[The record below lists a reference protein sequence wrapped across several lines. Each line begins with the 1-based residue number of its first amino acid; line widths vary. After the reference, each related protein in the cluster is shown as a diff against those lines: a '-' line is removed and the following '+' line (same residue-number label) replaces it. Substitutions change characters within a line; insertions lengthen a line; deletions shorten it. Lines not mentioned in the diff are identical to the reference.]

1 MGPDLILIGPPG
13 AGKSSI
19 GKALSKSINKTFS
32 DTDALIEFESG
43 KKISDIFLEQG
54 EPAFREL
61 ERAIVLREISHG
73 SGVLALG
80 GGSVLDTDV
89 AAKLEEQKSKV
100 IYLEVSVS
108 NAAPRV
114 GFNKE
119 RPLLAINPRQQWLL
133 LMEKRRPIYEKLAGI
148 KVSTDNKK
156 PAEVVKEIEGL
167 ISK

>member
-1 MGPDLILIGPPG
+1 MLFRSG

-19 GKALSKSINKTFS
+19 GKALSKSLNKTFS